1 MRYVSK
7 SYAADYDYLMQSGL
21 YQELVDSGLLV
32 PHKEITAKTK
42 DADRHKLLEPAM
54 MPFISYPYE
63 WSFSQLKDAALATI
77 KIQQAALKHDMVLKD
92 ASAYNIQFHNGKP
105 LLIDTLSFERY
116 KEDEPWVAYRQF
128 CQHFLA
134 PLALASYVD
143 IRLLKL
149 LREYIDGIPVDLTAR
164 MLPSRTRFKP
174 GLGLNIH
181 LHAKTQRKYADAK
194 KYKKSKVSQ
203 RAMSNLIYSLE
214 RLIES
219 LSWKPGGTEWGDYYS
234 FTNYDKRAFKA
245 KADIVE
251 GMIKK
256 AAPKTVW
263 DLGANTGE
271 FSRLASRQGI
281 FTVAADVDPV
291 AVEKNYL
298 AVKQQAETSILPLLM
313 DLTSPSPDLGWANR
327 ERDSLENRGP
337 ADLIMA
343 LALIHHLAISNNV
356 PLAEVAS
363 YFSRLGKYLIIE
375 FVPKEDSQTQKLL
388 TSREDIFG
396 DYNQTGIEE
405 AFGKYYQVV
414 QKAQV
419 KNSKRT
425 IYLLKAK

>member
-32 PHKEITAKTK
+32 PHKEVAEKTK
-42 DADRHKLLEPAM
+42 DPDRHRLLEPEIV
-54 MPFISYPYE
+54 PFISYPYE

-77 KIQQAALKHDMVLKD
+77 KIQQDALKHDMVLKD

-256 AAPKTVW
+256 AKPKSVW

-327 ERDSLENRGP
+327 ERDSLENLGP
-337 ADLIMA
+337 SDLIMA

-396 DYNQTGIEE
+396 DYNQTGFEE